1 VVKTFSGL
9 RPESPQKDFFIKVS
23 ETVKNFVNVMA
34 TRSPGLTAAPAV
46 ARYVVEELIQ
56 EKMRLP
62 LEKKKDFKPERKRIV
77 HYSEFPLEE
86 WRREIEKDPRA
97 GRLVCFCNEVTEKE
111 IVEAI
116 RRGARTL
123 DGVKFRTRAMF
134 GRCQGGFCMAR
145 ILKILER
152 ELGVDM
158 SEIRMKSENSWVVNG
173 KVRE

>member
-1 VVKTFSGL
+1 
-9 RPESPQKDFFIKVS
+9 
-23 ETVKNFVNVMA
+23 
-34 TRSPGLTAAPAV
+34 
-46 ARYVVEELIQ
+46 
-56 EKMRLP
+56 
-62 LEKKKDFKPERKRIV
+62 
-77 HYSEFPLEE
+77 
-86 WRREIEKDPRA
+86 
-97 GRLVCFCNEVTEKE
+97 VTEKE

-158 SEIRMKSENSWVVNG
+158 SEIKMKSENSWVVNG